1 MDGTRESARWYFAY
15 GSNMSATVFKT
26 NRKIQP
32 LETEVACIKSHTLC
46 FNIPGVPYTEPGMGG
61 IRAIKED
68 EKDVGFGPVYG
79 VAYLLSD
86 NEFGR
91 VIASEGSVHHTRP
104 LPPRVCS
111 SDPYINTDSSS
122 SGGIAYKVTKTVATF
137 EKDNTTAIVYTL
149 TGRHDL
155 DASYDRLP
163 SYRYMSLLIRGA
175 HELSLPPSYQEKLV
189 AQPTFNPP
197 QTLRYSLGKR
207 SFDALWKRVQ
217 YCIIRGVRQF
227 KSDDGHVPGWFLKGF
242 DCLMWTMWLHHDY
255 VHSKI
260 WGRGDRR

>member
-1 MDGTRESARWYFAY
+1 WYFAY

-26 NRKIQP
+26 TRKIQP
-32 LETEVACIKSHTLC
+32 LETKVACIKSHTLC

-61 IRAIKED
+61 IRVVKAD
-68 EKDVGFGPVYG
+68 EKDAGFGPVYG

-86 NEFGR
+86 DEFGR
-91 VIASEGSVHHTRP
+91 VIASEG
-104 LPPRVCS
+104 
-111 SDPYINTDSSS
+111 
-122 SGGIAYKVTKTVATF
+122 GGIAYKVTKAVATF
-137 EKDNTTAIVYTL
+137 EEDNATATVYTL

-163 SYRYMSLLIRGA
+163 SDRYMGLLIRGA
-175 HELSLPPSYQEKLV
+175 HELSLPQSYQDKLV
-189 AQPTFNPP
+189 AQPTFDPP
-197 QTLRYSLGKR
+197 NTLRYSIGKW

-217 YCIIRGVRQF
+217 YCIIRGVRTF

-242 DCLMWTMWLHHDY
+242 DFLMWTMWLHHDY

-260 WGRGDRR
+260 WGRGDG